1 MTLPQEKVEKLK
13 LNCQKL
19 ISNLKI
25 TFWEVTS
32 LLGSL
37 CSTAQTV
44 LPAMLQI
51 RFLPQQKTAAVKN
64 KSSYQSAMYQ
74 NQDSIQEL
82 KWWFNNLEIC
92 NGKLIVSTTS
102 KTIIQSDASKKGWG
116 HIVRKCQQRVSG
128 LSRSR
133 NSISMF

>member
-1 MTLPQEKVEKLK
+1 MSKAYFKPQKYILGSY
-13 LNCQKL
+13 QP
-19 ISNLKI
+19 
-25 TFWEVTS
+25 FRFS
-32 LLGSL
+32 LLNS
-37 CSTAQTV
+37 TV

-51 RFLPQQKTAAVKN
+51 RFLQQQKTAAVKN

-82 KWWFNNLEIC
+82 QWWFNNLEIC

-116 HIVRKCQQRVSG
+116 HIARKCQQGVSG